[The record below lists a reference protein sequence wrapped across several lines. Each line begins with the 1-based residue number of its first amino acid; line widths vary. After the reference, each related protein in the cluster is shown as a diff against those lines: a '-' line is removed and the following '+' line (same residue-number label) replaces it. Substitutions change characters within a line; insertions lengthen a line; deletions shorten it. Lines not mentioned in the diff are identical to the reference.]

1 MRGSPRRGRGGLGPT
16 GEGRRPEESG
26 KLDVVPLAVLRW
38 RPDGSCH
45 LQHRWSTSKATPE
58 GTELGSGPQ
67 ARSLTNAVRPS
78 LFRGPWE
85 ADVSCQ
91 SAARRHLLETP
102 TRFQPI
108 GPGWQLVAG
117 APSLW
122 KATTA
127 QMLTWLEERISLP
140 LPALLTS

>member
-1 MRGSPRRGRGGLGPT
+1 MSPAAPLEHQQGHPGGHGAGQWAPGTL
-16 GEGRRPEESG
+16 
-26 KLDVVPLAVLRW
+26 
-38 RPDGSCH
+38 PDE
-45 LQHRWSTSKATPE
+45 R
-58 GTELGSGPQ
+58 
-67 ARSLTNAVRPS
+67 RPS

-91 SAARRHLLETP
+91 STARRHLLETP

-127 QMLTWLEERISLP
+127 QMLTLLEERISLP
-140 LPALLTS
+140 VPALLTS